1 MVSFEE
7 GWPTGFNTPIPK
19 QIVTLNIAK
28 KYVRVG
34 DKEVYDVNLIY
45 SRVLGLQQTRNI
57 DLAHVLKHELAP
69 VPTSM
74 FKDSGEMRTATTK
87 SDLKNKLQVVISSR
101 MVEKVDA
108 TVIDGSALLWSVH
121 WPEKETVKDYVD
133 NFSGCIMRKAAHLD
147 IYLTFDR
154 YYEYSIKSV
163 TRGARAGKHATRRH
177 HLNLSSPLPLQN
189 VVLTVNENKM

>member
-57 DLAHVLKHELAP
+57 DLAYVLKHELAP
-69 VPTSM
+69 MPTSM
-74 FKDSGEMRTATTK
+74 FKDSGEMRIAK
-87 SDLKNKLQVVISSR
+87 KNQ
-101 MVEKVDA
+101 
-108 TVIDGSALLWSVH
+108 T
-121 WPEKETVKDYVD
+121 
-133 NFSGCIMRKAAHLD
+133 
-147 IYLTFDR
+147 
-154 YYEYSIKSV
+154 
-163 TRGARAGKHATRRH
+163 
-177 HLNLSSPLPLQN
+177 
-189 VVLTVNENKM
+189 